1 MALIKLPTTAAVT
14 FFTAKGSFRMEIW
27 AKEIPDISRQFLQN
41 CLDKKYVGKT
51 FNKVIRDY
59 LIQTESLNTENSVE
73 NEFHSRIK
81 YQQSYLVGAVE
92 KGAKS
97 STTDSFFI
105 TLKETPEFNGK
116 YVIFG
121 KIVGDGIYEVIRINS
136 GELEGE
142 TPVYPVEIIDV
153 NVDIVYFEDLSR
165 TVIAEPKI
173 IPTKAKENK
182 RPKIGVQFDED
193 EEKEEEVDFKMKSAH
208 ELLDMK
214 VKKRKTEQEQ
224 RRAEETEETAEP
236 KEKEETEEKEQLS
249 ETEET
254 EKAKEAEQAN
264 DKEETREKVKV
275 AEDQRINPMES
286 QVVKNLQ
293 KSQQENSRAAIKPP
307 TRRDPIIDD
316 RYDSALDLSD
326 SDDVELSKLQQ
337 HKFVC

>member
-59 LIQTESLNTENSVE
+59 LIQTESLNTESGVE

-142 TPVYPVEIIDV
+142 TPVYPVEITDV

-173 IPTKAKENK
+173 IPTKAKEKK

-193 EEKEEEVDFKMKSAH
+193 EEEEEVDFKMKSAH

-224 RRAEETEETAEP
+224 MRAEDTEETAET
-236 KEKEETEEKEQLS
+236 KAKEETEEKE
-249 ETEET
+249 
-254 EKAKEAEQAN
+254 KAKEEEQAN
-264 DKEETREKVKV
+264 DKEETEEKVKV
-275 AEDQRINPMES
+275 AEDQRITKPMES

-293 KSQQENSRAAIKPP
+293 KSQQENSRVAIQPP

-326 SDDVELSKLQQ
+326 SDDVDLSKLQQ